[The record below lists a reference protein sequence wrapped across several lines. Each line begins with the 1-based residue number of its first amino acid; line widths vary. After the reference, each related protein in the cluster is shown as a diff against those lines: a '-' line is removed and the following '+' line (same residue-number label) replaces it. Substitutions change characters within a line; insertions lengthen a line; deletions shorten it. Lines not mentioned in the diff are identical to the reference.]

1 MRSLLTALVLLALV
15 VTACSPAAPAPPP
28 STGGQ
33 APAGPQRAADQVLR
47 IGAPALTTLGPES
60 VLVNFN
66 TIQFDS
72 LLNFGK
78 DFVIQPGV
86 AEKWDLQP
94 DGQTWRFSLRKDLTF
109 GNGEKLTADDVV
121 YTFEMLLQPAP
132 TNTVGRQLLF
142 TTGARKVD
150 DYTVDVLTKQRDYSL
165 LYVSP
170 NVFIVS
176 KKAVDAIGGYREFI
190 ANPKGGGSGPF
201 EFVEGKTTDNVIH
214 RVRSTPHPYRKPNA
228 TEIRW
233 RVIPDPS
240 QRINGLRANE
250 LDIALGVTSP
260 DLVDAAR
267 REGMNVLAETDSY
280 VNILFNKREAE
291 QTALRD
297 IRVRRALNYAVD
309 KEAIARTIYRG
320 FGTPIGQLGAPTSP
334 MYNKNIQPYPFD
346 PNRAKQLL
354 AEAGYPNGI
363 TFQGIQFSN
372 ADPTGVALF
381 QAVHSA
387 HRDVGIN
394 YQLFP
399 LENAQYVAV
408 ALGQAQRMELI
419 SAGGTN
425 PNGIFSFSW
434 QFLKCD
440 QPPQIVLWCVQ
451 AMDDLL
457 SRAYAEPDTN
467 RRWTILQEAMKAW
480 ADDVPMVFLVAT
492 ATFVITSAKTQGLVR
507 TTPSYWNYDS
517 AFKIQ

>member
-1 MRSLLTALVLLALV
+1 
-15 VTACSPAAPAPPP
+15 
-28 STGGQ
+28 
-33 APAGPQRAADQVLR
+33 
-47 IGAPALTTLGPES
+47 
-60 VLVNFN
+60 
-66 TIQFDS
+66 
-72 LLNFGK
+72 
-78 DFVIQPGV
+78 
-86 AEKWDLQP
+86 
-94 DGQTWRFSLRKDLTF
+94 
-109 GNGEKLTADDVV
+109 
-121 YTFEMLLQPAP
+121 
-132 TNTVGRQLLF
+132 
-142 TTGARKVD
+142 
-150 DYTVDVLTKQRDYSL
+150 
-165 LYVSP
+165 
-170 NVFIVS
+170 
-176 KKAVDAIGGYREFI
+176 
-190 ANPKGGGSGPF
+190 
-201 EFVEGKTTDNVIH
+201 
-214 RVRSTPHPYRKPNA
+214 
-228 TEIRW
+228 
-233 RVIPDPS
+233 
-240 QRINGLRANE
+240 
-250 LDIALGVTSP
+250 
-260 DLVDAAR
+260 
-267 REGMNVLAETDSY
+267 
-280 VNILFNKREAE
+280 
-291 QTALRD
+291 
-297 IRVRRALNYAVD
+297 
-309 KEAIARTIYRG
+309 
-320 FGTPIGQLGAPTSP
+320 

-363 TFQGIQFSN
+363 TLQGIQFSN